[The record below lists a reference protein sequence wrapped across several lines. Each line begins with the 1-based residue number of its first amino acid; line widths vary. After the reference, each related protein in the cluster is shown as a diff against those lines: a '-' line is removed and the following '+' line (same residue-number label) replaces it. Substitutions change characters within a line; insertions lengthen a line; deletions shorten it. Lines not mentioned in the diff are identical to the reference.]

1 MELYQGAAVE
11 TVSGIIRMMQTIGI
25 MIGVGMILAAIGGM
39 LYIRSN

>member
-11 TVSGIIRMMQTIGI
+11 TVSQVISMMQTIGI
-25 MIGVGMILAAIGGM
+25 TIGVGMIVAGIGGM